1 MSKHSLLNPKWQK
14 EKIISDKER
23 HELLDTYNRTKGQY
37 AKQDYN
43 LFDVTKTFFDKDTI
57 NKHKAIKTLEEYAA
71 SFPGVG
77 TSYAHYFLHYGRDAF
92 TRAHS
97 DDDASIGLTI
107 VTLLE
112 KTDNLVGGETLIHLP
127 YNKPDKGDEGYIKRN
142 REGGQ
147 KDPKGA
153 PIGQRII
160 PRIIFQDEGDSVVY
174 DRSLMHSVTQVE
186 QGHRIVLVSWF
197 HAV

>member
-1 MSKHSLLNPKWQK
+1 MSKDKNVNPKFQK
-14 EKIISDKER
+14 ETILSNDER
-23 HELLDTYNRTKGQY
+23 HELLDTFNKEKGNY

-43 LFDVTKTFFDKDTI
+43 LFDVTKTHFAKDTI
-57 NKHKAIKTLEEYAA
+57 YKHKAIRSLEKYAA

-77 TSYAHYFLHYGRDAF
+77 GSYAHYFLHYGRDAF
-92 TRAHS
+92 TKQHS

-127 YNKPDKGDEGYIKRN
+127 YNKPDKGGEGYIKR
-142 REGGQ
+142 Q
-147 KDPKGA
+147 AHFKDDPKDA
-153 PIGQRII
+153 PVGERII
-160 PRIIFQDEGDSVVY
+160 PRIIPQEEGESVIY
-174 DRSLMHSVTQVE
+174 DRALMHSVTQVE